1 MNNNENNV
9 NVQTNNKK
17 FPIVPIIIG
26 IVVFFVVIAIAVV
39 VFLVV
44 ANSEPKNKIYLT
56 EGEVSLIYGSANNYK
71 KKYVKL
77 TGQVIDVKYD
87 NKGQIITAY
96 TDIANYTNDIIV
108 YFEDKSVSIKQNDYI
123 SIDGYIKGADKET
136 SKPYIIGKE
145 VKTISYM
152 DAVAPTKKS
161 VEFDKTS
168 SQNDVTITVQK
179 VEFSDVETRVYVKV
193 SNNSKDEFKF
203 QTYSTILTQNA
214 KQYETTYSKTAV
226 DVSSSILAGGRSEGI
241 LVFPKI
247 EQSNFTLTMKGFST
261 NYDVDFENF
270 TFDLAIN

>member
-56 EGEVSLIYGSANNYK
+56 EGEVSLIYGSADNYK

-87 NKGQIITAY
+87 NKGQTITAY

-270 TFDLAIN
+270 TFDLALN

>member
-17 FPIVPIIIG
+17 FPIIPIIIG
-26 IVVFFVVIAIAVV
+26 IVAFFVVIAIAVV

-56 EGEVSLIYGSANNYK
+56 EGEVSLIYGSADNYK

-87 NKGQIITAY
+87 NKGQTITVY

-145 VKTISYM
+145 VKIISYM

>member
-87 NKGQIITAY
+87 NKGQTITAY